1 MKLEDCSLDEI
12 ANELHRRSDG
22 LFVMALRISEE
33 RMDAGVG
40 KLGIETRA
48 AGPLYMVEQMLE
60 GVKRGVQNPKGN
72 FAMEKDEAGKTPFG
86 TSVLPKEI
94 PLIDLT
100 KYVPHTPKPP
110 AWVEEVLND

>member
-1 MKLEDCSLDEI
+1 MKLEDCSLDDI

-22 LFVMALRISEE
+22 LFVMALRIAGA
-33 RMDAGVG
+33 MGAGVG

-60 GVKRGVQNPKGN
+60 GIKRGVQNPKGN

-100 KYVPHTPKPP
+100 KHVPHTPKPP
-110 AWVEEVLND
+110 DWVEEVLND